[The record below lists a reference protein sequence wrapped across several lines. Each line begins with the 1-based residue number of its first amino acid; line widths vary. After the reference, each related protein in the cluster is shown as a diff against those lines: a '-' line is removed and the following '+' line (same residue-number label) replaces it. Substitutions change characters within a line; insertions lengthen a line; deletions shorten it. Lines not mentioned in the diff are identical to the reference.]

1 MENFYEYITYV
12 TGVFPKFYLNRAEM
26 SKIRIQFENIE
37 NRELLKL
44 CVCSKYHVVS
54 SMYIFV
60 SITNLTD
67 IITIL
72 VSRYWR

>member
-1 MENFYEYITYV
+1 MENFYEYIAYV
-12 TGVFPKFYLNRAEM
+12 ARVFPKFYLN
-26 SKIRIQFENIE
+26 QFENIE

-44 CVCSKYHVVS
+44 CVCSKYYVVS
-54 SMYIFV
+54 SMYIFD

-72 VSRYWR
+72 VSRYWC

>member
-1 MENFYEYITYV
+1 
-12 TGVFPKFYLNRAEM
+12 M

-37 NRELLKL
+37 NRELLKH

>member
-1 MENFYEYITYV
+1 MLRYDYRHYID
-12 TGVFPKFYLNRAEM
+12 
-26 SKIRIQFENIE
+26 KIQIQFENIE

-44 CVCSKYHVVS
+44 CVCSKYYVVS
-54 SMYIFV
+54 SMYIFD

-72 VSRYWR
+72 MSRYWC